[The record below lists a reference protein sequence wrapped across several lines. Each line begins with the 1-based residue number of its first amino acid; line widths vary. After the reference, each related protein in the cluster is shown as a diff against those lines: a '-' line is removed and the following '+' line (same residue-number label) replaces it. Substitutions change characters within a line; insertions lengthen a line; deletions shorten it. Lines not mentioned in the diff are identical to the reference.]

1 MNLKSIFVSLALCAS
16 ASVACAQSAEH
27 KVVIDP
33 QREAFDAYNYAQELR
48 QQTPEMQQT
57 MTAPRKAEADGR
69 QYPLN
74 PDGKYKYAGYNSA
87 AGGTAANGGY
97 IPGMINF
104 NLEPNFEVDTTA
116 VIPTLSPYSCWAGDA
131 YYSFQPN
138 RTAAGVYNS
147 MDIVKYDPL
156 TWEEVSTKRVRLTNG
171 QNGIP
176 YLPAYDPNTGLIF
189 AINLANPVSGGNDY
203 DLNIWDTQTNKL
215 QRVSTLGTY
224 LSSTAQYDAY
234 KGLFSDGENLYTLFS
249 NSNVGEA
256 LVKVDPYTG
265 EKTMVGSLS
274 VPHHSYGNQA
284 LWYDESNNTYY
295 WDHFNLYEGTIFYK
309 IDPNDVNADG
319 KIKQTEMLRPNTGYM
334 NVFCLP
340 SAEARTP
347 QPSDFKAVMNA
358 DHSKATLS
366 FTVPSAKTDGSV
378 ITSAEISLTVNG
390 EAVSVS
396 GQAGQKVTV
405 DVNAQQGLNIATLR
419 INDSYAVGTAFAGG
433 YDAPGKV
440 SQAKASMQEDGSMKI
455 TWTAPTAGR
464 FGDFGSLY
472 DSSDLTY
479 TVVRVQDGHV
489 VAEGITSLE
498 CIDNSVPE
506 FIERYTYTVCGV
518 SHSIKGETVETNSVT
533 AGSYL
538 KLPYETN
545 FDSASDLDIYTIWWD
560 LPSGNSTLTWNWN
573 PYYNNLY
580 AIGNPSD
587 GFDDWLATPA
597 FKASTDYVYAIDFD
611 YSIGSGL
618 NLDVTAGNAP
628 TTEAQSGNVLLELRT
643 QGYEE
648 RRATAYFAPKAD
660 GIYNFAFHATAY
672 DRDNRPTLDN
682 IRIYQ
687 AMSTLSPDMV
697 TDIEYQNN
705 EGNLNGNL
713 FFTLPEKNIKGEPLT
728 SLTKYEVYVNN
739 KLQKTVE
746 TAQPGSAEDVEI
758 TGVKGYNTVAVIAYN
773 NEGESMK
780 AEKTVFIGPDVPVA
794 ASGMTCHWGTSTAL
808 AHQIKVAWEAPTEGV
823 HGGYVNPADY
833 KYNLYI
839 YDANDKPE
847 LLQAELTDLNYTY
860 TLRASGSSQSYV
872 VFGVEVVNAEG
883 KSAISRRGI
892 TQGGGYK
899 LPLTENFVEGVH
911 SNVWIN
917 YHVSGN
923 ANWTFNFGAE
933 GAENGIYNDVVGSV
947 SNDGFSMYLFNTAD
961 EVAEQ
966 SLSTPI
972 IDFKDAQNPVAK
984 VWLYHDVNASDD
996 SYFSIRACTD
1006 GSYYE
1011 EITDHVAYNDNAG
1024 WQLHVFP
1031 LTAVK
1036 GKRAMIGLNARLGD
1050 FASKCF
1056 MDNIEICEASGSDIA
1071 LSGIAYDA
1079 QKAAGETAE
1088 VKVTVSNLGG
1098 AEAKDYE
1105 VMVYVD
1111 DEMVF
1116 DELPEESLAIGAER
1130 VFTFQL
1136 PLTSVMTE
1144 NGCIVSAEVSMDG
1157 DTNAANNTST
1167 ELDIYPATLDL
1178 PAPTAIAANGSAIT
1192 WQAPE
1197 AKAGMVVTEDFENYR
1212 SFTIDGF
1219 NGWTTVD
1226 VDEQL
1231 TTNFIE
1237 YYNNTWPYYGD
1248 PLAYIIWDPKSN
1260 GNGNATMWTTPYGD
1274 KCLMNWGTYG
1284 VDKEGHNAKEGTVQ
1298 EDWLISPEIVGGTEL
1313 SFDAQATGCD
1323 NYGET
1328 VFVVLSSS
1336 TTRDMSAFTPYDQIK
1351 VGADHVVAW
1360 KHFSTTIPADAKY
1373 VALVAVQ
1380 NGFGTMIDNLTYTRA
1395 INPQLQGYNVYLG
1408 LNRINS
1414 AVVVSP
1420 EYAAQKNGEYAVS
1433 AQYDLGESAL
1443 TEAVSVSG
1451 IDGIVGVEAA
1461 PSDAPAYNLQ
1471 GIKVGNSYRGIV
1483 IKNGKKIIK

>member
-48 QQTPEMQQT
+48 QQTPEMQQA

-74 PDGKYKYAGYNSA
+74 PDGVYKYAGYNME
-87 AGGTAANGGY
+87 AGGKNAQNQSVAG
-97 IPGMINF
+97 IIRF
-104 NLEPNFEVDTTA
+104 NLAPEFQADSVA
-116 VIPTLSPYSCWAGDA
+116 AIATLSPYSCWAGDA

-147 MDIVKYDPL
+147 MDIVGYDPI
-156 TWEEVSTKRVRLTNG
+156 TWEQTSSKRVRLTNG

-176 YLPAYDPNTGLIF
+176 YLPTYDPKTGLTY
-189 AINLANPVSGGNDY
+189 AISLSNPFSGGNDY
-203 DLNIWDTQTNKL
+203 DLGIWNYQTGKL
-215 QRVSTLGTY
+215 QRLCTLGTY
-224 LSSTAQYDAY
+224 DMYRGQYTAY
-234 KGLFSDGENLYTLFS
+234 KGLFGDGKDFYTLMS
-249 NSNVGEA
+249 DTDKGNY
-256 LVKVDPYTG
+256 LYKVDTRTG
-265 EKTMVGSLS
+265 EQTLVGKLT
-274 VPHHSYGNQA
+274 VPHHPYSNQA
-284 LWYDESNNTYY
+284 FWYDAEEGAYY
-295 WDHFNLYEGTIFYK
+295 YDHFNLYEGTIFYK
-309 IDPNDVNADG
+309 FDPNTVDANG
-319 KIKQTEMLRPNTGYM
+319 EIQKQELVRPNTGYQ
-334 NVFCLP
+334 NVFCIP
-340 SAEARTP
+340 AETARTP
-347 QPSDFKAVMNA
+347 QPADLKATMNA
-358 DHSKATLS
+358 DHSVATIS
-366 FTVPSAKTDGSV
+366 FTVPSQKTDGSALAA
-378 ITSAEISLTVNG
+378 AEITLTVNDVP
-390 EAVSVS
+390 VSVT
-396 GQAGQKVTV
+396 GAPGEKVSV
-405 DVNAQQGLNIATLR
+405 DVNASDGLNIATVR
-419 INDSYAVGTAFAGG
+419 INDSYALGTTFAGG
-433 YDAPGKV
+433 YDAPNRVTEVDAALNAEGKV
-440 SQAKASMQEDGSMKI
+440 LI
-455 TWTAPTAGR
+455 TWTAPTTGR
-464 FGDFGSLY
+464 YTDFGGLY
-472 DSSDLTY
+472 DGSDLTFK
-479 TVVRVQDGHV
+479 VVRDQDGHV
-489 VAEGITSLE
+489 VADGITATE
-498 CIDNSVPE
+498 CIDNDAPE
-506 FIERYTYTVCGV
+506 YINRYTYTIYGV
-518 SHSIKGETVETNSVT
+518 SKGKTGEGVVT
-533 AGSYL
+533 PAVIAGKYL
-538 KLPYETN
+538 QLPYETS
-545 FDSASDLDIYTIWWD
+545 FDTAEDFDLYDVWSDD
-560 LPSGNSTLTWNWN
+560 PGSTSYITWNWN
-573 PYYNNLY
+573 ATSHLVY
-580 AIGNPSD
+580 AIGSGN
-587 GFDDWLATPA
+587 GLDDWFATPGV
-597 FKASTDYVYAIDFD
+597 KVTTENVYAVEFD
-611 YSIGSGL
+611 YGGGGQQLI
-618 NLDVTAGNAP
+618 VTTGAEA
-628 TTEAQSGNVLLELRT
+628 TTESQSNVIFTTDVKAGEGT
-643 QGYEE
+643 KHGI
-648 RRATAYFAPKAD
+648 AYFVPEAD
-660 GIYNFAFHATAY
+660 GIYRIGFHAASFEKDY
-672 DRDNRPTLDN
+672 QVYVDN
-682 IRIYQ
+682 IRIYKS
-687 AMSTLSPDMV
+687 MSTLSPAAV
-697 TDIEYQNN
+697 TDFAYQNN
-705 EGNLNGNL
+705 AGELRGNL
-713 FFTLPEKNIKGEPLT
+713 FFTLPEKNIKGGALT

-758 TGVKGYNTVAVIAYN
+758 TGVKGYNDVSVIAYN
-773 NEGESMK
+773 AEGEGLK
-780 AEKTVFIGPDVPVA
+780 AGTKVFIGPDVPVA
-794 ASGMTCHWGTSTAL
+794 APGMTCHWGTSTAL
-808 AHQIKVAWEAPTEGV
+808 AHQIKVAWEAPTKGV

-860 TLRASGSSQSYV
+860 TLRASGTSQSYV
-872 VFGVEVVNAEG
+872 IFGVEVVNAEG

-923 ANWTFNFGAE
+923 VNWTFNFPAD

-972 IDFKDAQNPVAK
+972 IDFKDAQNPVVK

-1231 TTNFIE
+1231 TTSFIE
-1237 YYNNTWPYYGD
+1237 YYNNYWPYYGE
-1248 PLAYIIWDPKSN
+1248 PFAYIIWDPKSN

-1284 VDKEGHNAKEGTVQ
+1284 MDKEGHNAKEGTVQ

-1443 TEAVSVSG
+1443 TEAVTVSD
-1451 IDGIVGVEAA
+1451 IDGIIGVEAA

-1471 GIKVGNSYRGIV
+1471 GIKVGSSYRGIV